1 MKVIA
6 CDTENNSALNG
17 RQGQKERER
26 EQRGTEKLYKEAKEK
41 RMETNEKGKNRTKKH
56 RNCGQRTIRNTA
68 RYTVGARRE
77 MRRGW
82 AQAGVTK

>member
-1 MKVIA
+1 MVGTDRKS
-6 CDTENNSALNG
+6 ENENKEVQGKNIKRQRKNG
-17 RQGQKERER
+17 WKQMRKERIGR
-26 EQRGTEKLYKEAKEK
+26 
-41 RMETNEKGKNRTKKH
+41 KKH